1 MAKWD
6 RFEQTQTGLELGW
19 TKSDSRR
26 KIWGLSH
33 THLANAIDQFS
44 SWLEPVDDSPV
55 REATAALTG
64 FAWLAELEERIEL
77 TQPLAAA
84 CADFVTGLT
93 EGDQERTI
101 RGYSAVET
109 IVSRI
114 RARFG
119 YDLGRSWNK
128 QGIDE
133 EFDHLVEASAL
144 LVDRLKHENLTDT
157 DTRNTYDLAVK
168 IAHGWKTARQR
179 ELLPAVLR
187 TVLRGCCSHHLGDGR
202 TTIRNECTPES
213 STSVELGI
221 PTGRRIH
228 DLRGRRPAQKG
239 RSRRC
244 PRCEC
249 PAAVMSRPTD
259 GRAVEG
265 HPNRWSVE
273 VVLSDPRIAGSS
285 SGAKSSDVG
294 AESREGTYERE
305 RDAVDQ
311 EHARPHPTKAVAG
324 VVPPPKFVR
333 AASSSAVAACP
344 GRYSPIVG
352 HIAPTIASTIRVK
365 TRPTTMATIWF
376 FKRAPRPSP

>member
-1 MAKWD
+1 VAKWD

-168 IAHGWKTARQR
+168 IAHGWKRLVNGSYFLLYSEPYSEAAAAIISAMDEHDSQR
-179 ELLPAVLR
+179 VHAGVEQ
-187 TVLRGCCSHHLGDGR
+187 
-202 TTIRNECTPES
+202 I
-213 STSVELGI
+213 VELGI
-221 PTGRRIH
+221 RLAGASTTFVEGAQPKKGDLVEVRDAVPGGRYV
-228 DLRGRRPAQKG
+228 
-239 RSRRC
+239 
-244 PRCEC
+244 
-249 PAAVMSRPTD
+249 AAAD
-259 GRAVEG
+259 ARAVEG

-273 VVLSDPRIAGSS
+273 AVLSDPRVAGPLRRDN
-285 SGAKSSDVG
+285 SSDVG
-294 AESREGTYERE
+294 AERRE
-305 RDAVDQ
+305 RA
-311 EHARPHPTKAVAG
+311 
-324 VVPPPKFVR
+324 
-333 AASSSAVAACP
+333 
-344 GRYSPIVG
+344 
-352 HIAPTIASTIRVK
+352 
-365 TRPTTMATIWF
+365 
-376 FKRAPRPSP
+376 